1 MSYSRDLKVRV
12 VESIAGGMSWSEAID
27 VFKVSRNS
35 IGRWRR
41 EYGKHGDFLEKVCK
55 THKHRKIDPLLL
67 QEEIEKTPDAT
78 LAELA
83 KRFNTWPSCID
94 YRLRKLKIT
103 RKKKRPCIKSA
114 ARKKGSSTQPKSVT
128 LIPTKLS
135 TWTSQE

>member
-41 EYGKHGDFLEKVCK
+41 EYGKHGDFLEKVRK

-103 RKKKRPCIKSA
+103 RKKNDPVSRALRGKKA
-114 ARKKGSSTQPKSVT
+114 AVHSRNQ
-128 LIPTKLS
+128 
-135 TWTSQE
+135 